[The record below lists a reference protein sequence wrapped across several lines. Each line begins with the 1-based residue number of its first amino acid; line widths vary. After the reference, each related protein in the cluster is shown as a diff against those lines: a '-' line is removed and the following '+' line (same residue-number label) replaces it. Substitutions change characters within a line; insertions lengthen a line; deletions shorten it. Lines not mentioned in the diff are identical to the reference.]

1 MNKDI
6 CYGFILFF
14 IIESILGIIEIG
26 GYSIT
31 SYFLLNIYIT
41 PILLVLTTVILV
53 ILFLRLKIFP
63 SIKLWIVFAIIFF
76 YIGLGHLEYPELLV
90 RNYPELERAMLFSFT
105 KGIKHI
111 SLLIFVI
118 IAYIRYYRFR

>member
-6 CYGFILFF
+6 SYGFILFF
-14 IIESILGIIEIG
+14 IMESILGIIEIG

-41 PILLVLTTVILV
+41 PILLILTTIIFIV
-53 ILFLRLKIFP
+53 LFLRLKIFP
-63 SIKLWIVFAIIFF
+63 SIKLWVIFAIIFS
-76 YIGLGHLEYPELLV
+76 YIGLGYLEYPQLLV
-90 RNYPELERAMLFSFT
+90 RNYSELERSMLFSFT

-111 SLLIFVI
+111 SLVIFVI